1 MFNEESYIV
10 KVWVKNVRSGQY
22 QRGQVPDIS
31 NLQEAVYQILDES
44 GEA

>member
-22 QRGQVPDIS
+22 QRGQVPNLS
-31 NLQEAVYQILDES
+31 NLQEVVDRLLNGH